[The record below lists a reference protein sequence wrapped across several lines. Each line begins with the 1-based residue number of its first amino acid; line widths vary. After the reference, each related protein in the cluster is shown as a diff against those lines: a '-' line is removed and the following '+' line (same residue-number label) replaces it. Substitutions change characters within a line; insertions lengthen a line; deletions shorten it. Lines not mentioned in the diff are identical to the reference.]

1 MDLETSLA
9 LVNKPPIEEITHL
22 NLVNKPPIDELYH
35 HGILGMRWGIRRYQ
49 NPDGSLT
56 PEGQRRL
63 DKKIT
68 KKENKE
74 RKKREAILRDPEALA
89 KNVDKFSPEEVERAM
104 QNFEWQKKLRSM
116 KDQKSEAHWNKAMTY
131 VNRAVEVG
139 DKVNDGIEFLN
150 SPAGKFI
157 RSKLGYSTADIGK
170 FKSAEEIKK
179 AQDEAKKLAYEVEK
193 AGYERT
199 NAKYNAAE
207 KQRSYKWAEE
217 DRKINQEK
225 TEAEAKRAEEDR
237 ANKMYDDSLKRREN
251 YIKLQDL
258 ERRYQRGE
266 NISGGSGGNNQGYSD
281 KDIQD
286 YLSSGLSW
294 DDWKKKNKK

>member
-63 DKKIT
+63 DKRIT

-89 KNVDKFSPEEVERAM
+89 KNVDKFSPEEINRAM
-104 QNFEWQKKLRSM
+104 QNFEWQKSLRSIR
-116 KDQKSEAHWNKAMTY
+116 DQKSEARWNKAMKT
-131 VNRAVEVG
+131 VQKAVDVG
-139 DKVNDGIEFLN
+139 NVANAGITFLN
-150 SPAGKFI
+150 SPAGKLL
-157 RSKLGYSTADIGK
+157 RSKLGYDTGDIGS
-170 FKSAEEIKK
+170 FKTPDEIKK
-179 AQDEAKKLAYEVEK
+179 DQAAMKKLQYELNKAAYDQANSK
-193 AGYERT
+193 LGYE
-199 NAKYNAAE
+199 E
-207 KQRSYKWAEE
+207 KQRSFEWAKE
-217 DRKINQEK
+217 DRDVAKSEK
-225 TEAEAKRAEEDR
+225 EIANKRAEEDR

-258 ERRYQRGE
+258 ERRYARGE
-266 NISGGSGGNNQGYSD
+266 SISGGGGNNQGYSD

>member
-104 QNFEWQKKLRSM
+104 QNFEWQKKLRFM
-116 KDQKSEAHWNKAMTY
+116 KDQKSEAHWNKAITY

-157 RSKLGYSTADIGK
+157 RSKLGYSTDDIGK
-170 FKSAEEIKK
+170 FKSAEEI
-179 AQDEAKKLAYEVEK
+179 KKLAYEVEK

-199 NAKYNAAE
+199 NAKYNADE

-266 NISGGSGGNNQGYSD
+266 NISGGGGGNNQGYSD

>member
-1 MDLETSLA
+1 MDLETRLA
-9 LVNKPPIEEITHL
+9 LVNKPPIEEIV
-22 NLVNKPPIDELYH
+22 NFDLVNKPPIDELYH
-35 HGILGMRWGIRRYQ
+35 HGILGMKWGIRRYQ

-63 DKKIT
+63 DRKIT

-74 RKKREAILRDPEALA
+74 RKKREAILKDPEALA
-89 KNVDKFSPEEVERAM
+89 KNVDKFSEAEITRAM
-104 QNFEWQKKLRSM
+104 QNFEWQKSLRSI
-116 KDQKSEAHWNKAMTY
+116 KDQKSEARWNKAMTY
-131 VNRAVEVG
+131 IKRAVDVG

-157 RSKLGYSTADIGK
+157 RNKLGYSTDDIGK

-199 NAKYNAAE
+199 NAKYNTAE

-217 DRKINQEK
+217 DR
-225 TEAEAKRAEEDR
+225 
-237 ANKMYDDSLKRREN
+237 ANKLYDDSLKRREN

-258 ERRYQRGE
+258 EKRYAAGE
-266 NISGGSGGNNQGYSD
+266 NISGGGGNNQGYSD

>member
-63 DKKIT
+63 DKRIT

-74 RKKREAILRDPEALA
+74 RKKREAILKDPEALA
-89 KNVDKFSPEEVERAM
+89 RNVDKFSPEEINRAM
-104 QNFEWQKKLRSM
+104 QNFEWQKSLRSIR
-116 KDQKSEAHWNKAMTY
+116 DQKSEARWNKAMKT
-131 VNRAVEVG
+131 VQKAVDVG
-139 DKVNDGIEFLN
+139 NVANAGITFLN
-150 SPAGKFI
+150 SPAGKLL
-157 RSKLGYSTADIGK
+157 RSKLGYDTGDIGS
-170 FKSAEEIKK
+170 FKTPDEIKK
-179 AQDEAKKLAYEVEK
+179 DQAAMKKLQYELNKAAYDQANSK
-193 AGYERT
+193 LGYE
-199 NAKYNAAE
+199 E
-207 KQRSYKWAEE
+207 KQRNFEWAKE
-217 DRKINQEK
+217 DRETAKSEKEIANQ
-225 TEAEAKRAEEDR
+225 RAEEDR

-258 ERRYQRGE
+258 ERRFAKGD
-266 NISGGSGGNNQGYSD
+266 NISGGGGNNQGYSD

-286 YLSSGLSW
+286 YLASGLSW

>member
-74 RKKREAILRDPEALA
+74 RKKREAILKDPEALA
-89 KNVDKFSPEEVERAM
+89 RNIDKFSSEEISRAM
-104 QNFEWQKKLRSM
+104 QNFEWQKSLRSI
-116 KDQKSEAHWNKAMTY
+116 KDQKSEARWNKAMKT
-131 VNRAVEVG
+131 VQKAVDAGNVA
-139 DKVNDGIEFLN
+139 NAGISFLN
-150 SPAGKFI
+150 SPAGKLL
-157 RSKLGYSTADIGK
+157 RSKLGYDTGDIGS
-170 FKSAEEIKK
+170 FKTPDEIKK
-179 AQDEAKKLAYEVEK
+179 DQAAMKKLQYELSKAAYDQANSK
-193 AGYERT
+193 LGYEERKRSFDW
-199 NAKYNAAE
+199 AK
-207 KQRSYKWAEE
+207 E
-217 DRKINQEK
+217 DRDVAK
-225 TEAEAKRAEEDR
+225 TEKEIANQRAEEDR
-237 ANKMYDDSLKRREN
+237 ASKMYDDSLKRREN

-258 ERRYQRGE
+258 ERRYARGE
-266 NISGGSGGNNQGYSD
+266 NISGGGGSNQGYSD

>member
-35 HGILGMRWGIRRYQ
+35 HGIIGMRWGIRRYQ

-74 RKKREAILRDPEALA
+74 RKKREEILRDPKALA

-104 QNFEWQKKLRSM
+104 QNFEWQKKLRLM
-116 KDQKSEAHWNKAMTY
+116 KDQKTEAHWNKVMSY
-131 VNRAVEVG
+131 VDRTVEVG
-139 DKVNDGIEFLN
+139 NKVNEGITFLN
-150 SPAGKFI
+150 SPAGKYL
-157 RSKLGYSTADIGK
+157 RSKLGYSTDDIGK
-170 FKSAEEIKK
+170 FRTAEEIQK
-179 AQDEAKKLAYEVEK
+179 AQNEAKKLAYEVEK
-193 AGYERT
+193 AGYERN
-199 NAKYNAAE
+199 NAKIGMAE
-207 KQRSYKWAEE
+207 KQRGYKWAEE
-217 DRKINQEK
+217 DRKIAQDK
-225 TEAEAKRAEEDR
+225 AEAEAKRAEEDR

-258 ERRYQRGE
+258 ERRYARGE
-266 NISGGSGGNNQGYSD
+266 SISGGGNNQGYSD

>member
-74 RKKREAILRDPEALA
+74 RRKKEAILRDPKALA
-89 KNVDKFSPEEVERAM
+89 KNIDKFSSEEINRAM
-104 QNFEWQKKLRSM
+104 QNFEWQKSLRSVR
-116 KDQKSEAHWNKAMTY
+116 DQKSEASWNKAMKT
-131 VNRAVEVG
+131 VQKAVDAGNVA
-139 DKVNDGIEFLN
+139 NAGIAFLN
-150 SPAGKFI
+150 SPAGKFL
-157 RSKLGYSTADIGK
+157 RSKLGYDTGDIGS
-170 FKSAEEIKK
+170 FKTPDEIKK
-179 AQDEAKKLAYEVEK
+179 DQAAMKKLQYELSKAAYDQANSK
-193 AGYERT
+193 LGYEERKRSFEW
-199 NAKYNAAE
+199 AKDDRDTAKSE
-207 KQRSYKWAEE
+207 KEIA
-217 DRKINQEK
+217 NQ
-225 TEAEAKRAEEDR
+225 RAEEDR

-258 ERRYQRGE
+258 ERRFARGE
-266 NISGGSGGNNQGYSD
+266 NISGGGGNNQGYSD

-294 DDWKKKNKK
+294 DDWKNKNKK

>member
-63 DKKIT
+63 DKKLA

-74 RKKREAILRDPEALA
+74 RKKREAILKDPEALA
-89 KNVDKFSPEEVERAM
+89 KNIDKFSEEEITRAM
-104 QNFEWQKKLRSM
+104 KNFEWQKSLRSIR
-116 KDQKSEAHWNKAMTY
+116 DQKSEARWNKAMNY
-131 VNRAVEVG
+131 VNRGVEVG
-139 DKVNDGIEFLN
+139 NKVNAGITFLN
-150 SPAGKFI
+150 SPAGKFLRNKLGYDTGDI
-157 RSKLGYSTADIGK
+157 GSFKTPDEIKKDQAAMKKLQYELNKAAYDQASSKLGY
-170 FKSAEEIKK
+170 EEKK
-179 AQDEAKKLAYEVEK
+179 RSFDWAK
-193 AGYERT
+193 
-199 NAKYNAAE
+199 
-207 KQRSYKWAEE
+207 E
-217 DRKINQEK
+217 DR
-225 TEAEAKRAEEDR
+225 EATKEDR
-237 ANKMYDDSLKRREN
+237 ANKLYDDSLKRREN

-258 ERRYQRGE
+258 EKRYAAGE
-266 NISGGSGGNNQGYSD
+266 NISGGSGSNQGYSD

-294 DDWKKKNKK
+294 DDWKKRNKK